1 MKSSPRV
8 LVIEG
13 YENIVKK
20 AETRTFQ
27 MQVARFRSIQNSG
40 RSSVL
45 KLEKRKTFA
54 KTNQK
59 KGEKNPKSSFKLTGF
74 DRI

>member
-8 LVIEG
+8 LVIEMH
-13 YENIVKK
+13 ENIVKK

-27 MQVARFRSIQNSG
+27 MQVARFRSVENSE

-45 KLEKRKTFA
+45 KLKERKIYM
-54 KTNQK
+54 QK
-59 KGEKNPKSSFKLTGF
+59 KL
-74 DRI
+74 